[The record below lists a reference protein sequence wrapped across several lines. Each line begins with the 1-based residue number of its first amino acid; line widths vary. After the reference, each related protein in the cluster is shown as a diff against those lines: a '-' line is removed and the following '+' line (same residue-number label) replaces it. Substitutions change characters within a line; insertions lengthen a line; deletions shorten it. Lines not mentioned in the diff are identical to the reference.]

1 MLWEKCLKVLIA
13 QLKEDEPIP
22 GWTIYVS
29 LAKKKNPKKK
39 IRGTHQA
46 SHSAEATSSA
56 WRFQGYYQGS
66 HLHTATEPKK
76 KRDIPQV
83 ILQYNLQY
91 NDSKDDLW

>member
-1 MLWEKCLKVLIA
+1 MAAEEFQHYIYKALNLPIKCCMLWEKCLKVLIA

-29 LAKKKNPKKK
+29 LAKKKKPKKK

-56 WRFQGYYQGS
+56 
-66 HLHTATEPKK
+66 
-76 KRDIPQV
+76 
-83 ILQYNLQY
+83 
-91 NDSKDDLW
+91 